1 LYGLREIYRELR
13 ELAKSLIEQLLV
25 SRKIVNGGPVEFR
38 ILGPIEIMAGAERID
53 VGGTRQ
59 QIVIATLQLAA
70 NQVVPV
76 DRLLEAIYG
85 EDLPPT
91 SRSQVQI
98 SISWLR
104 RMLTRHNSTAI
115 ITTHSYGYAFETGGE
130 QLDSVR
136 FEDLAVAGRAAR
148 DRTDLKEACARYR
161 DALRLWRGPALDGTD
176 SQLLRAAANLLDEQ
190 RVNLNEEC
198 IQLELE
204 LGKHHELV
212 GELTSLVDEY
222 PLREGLRGQLMLALY
237 RCDRTAEALQVYR
250 QARQTMIDEVGVE
263 PSDRLQRLER
273 AILLSDPSLAPPPGS
288 LTIQVAARRRPN
300 MLPTDIADFVG
311 REEQIVQ
318 VREALGRKPSA
329 AVPVVVITGRA
340 GVGKTSLAVHVS
352 HQLMGDFADGQL
364 FADLHGASS
373 HPIGPMQALER
384 FLRALGMPGSQI
396 PAGLDERAEVYRGLL
411 GDRKTLVVVDDAASE
426 SQVRPLLPGGAAGAV
441 IVTSRHRLAGLAG
454 AIHVD
459 VNVFT
464 AEWSLKLLARIVGMA
479 RVRSQASEAS
489 LVAQYCGHLPLALRI
504 AGARLSARPH
514 WSIQRLVDRL
524 ADETRRLDELR
535 YGDLDV
541 RPSILLTYQSA
552 NDDARRLFRLLALL
566 DLTFFPGWVS
576 SILLDQPLT
585 YAEDLLDDLVSAQLI
600 EITGTGSGVHQ
611 QYRFHDLIRVFA
623 RERLAA
629 EEPAAKRSAA
639 LERWF
644 GALLYL
650 AEQAHSRYLG
660 GDYAC
665 LPSDAPRCQLPEA
678 LVEQLVSDPISW
690 YESAHL
696 ALVSAVRQAAQA
708 GFTELCWSL
717 AYNSATLFEVRSYLD
732 DWRATHDIAL
742 EVTRRAGDIRGQAAM
757 LYSIGSLHVS
767 QHRFEM
773 AREEFAAATQ
783 LFAQAGDEQGIAI
796 VACQTAYI
804 DRLTGRLADAEAH
817 YEQALALFSKNPD
830 LTAAVYVL
838 HGLAQIKLELRQV
851 AEAKGLLAQAS
862 RLNQTLRPGRVGAQ
876 VLHRTGDAHLLS
888 GEVQE
893 AIDSFERALET
904 VRGIGDRIGE
914 SYALQG
920 IGVAQI
926 RQRRYDEAL
935 RALLEALE
943 LARATSER
951 LAEGRALLG
960 LCELALARDNLD
972 QAITHGQQAA
982 DVFRLMSSP
991 LYEAQ
996 ACTLLSQAHTARGNS
1011 DTASALAEQA
1021 AALRV
1026 KLTGD
1031 AQLP

>member
-1 LYGLREIYRELR
+1 
-13 ELAKSLIEQLLV
+13 
-25 SRKIVNGGPVEFR
+25 VEFR
-38 ILGPIEIMAGAERID
+38 ILGPIEITAGAERID
-53 VGGTRQ
+53 IGGTRQ
-59 QIVIATLQLAA
+59 QTVIATLQLAA

-76 DRLLEAIYG
+76 DRLLEAVYG

-104 RMLTRHNSTAI
+104 RMLARHSSTAI

-136 FEDLAVAGRAAR
+136 FEELAAAGRAAR
-148 DRTDLKEACARYR
+148 DRTDLKEAVARYR
-161 DALRLWRGPALDGTD
+161 DALRLWRGPALDGMD

-212 GELTSLVDEY
+212 GELTSLIEEY

-263 PSDRLQRLER
+263 PSGRLQRLER
-273 AILLSDPSLAPPPGS
+273 AILRSDPSLAPPPGS
-288 LTIQVAARRRPN
+288 IRIQVATRRRPN

-311 REEQIVQ
+311 REEEIVQ
-318 VREALGRKPSA
+318 VCAALGRKPSA
-329 AVPVVVITGRA
+329 AVPVVVIVGRG
-340 GVGKTSLAVHVS
+340 GVGKTSLAVHAS
-352 HQLMGDFADGQL
+352 HLLMGDFPDGLL

-384 FLRALGMPGSQI
+384 FLRALGIPGSQI

-411 GDRKTLVVVDDAASE
+411 GDRKTLVVIDDAASE
-426 SQVRPLLPGGAAGAV
+426 SQVRPLLPGGAAAAV
-441 IVTSRHRLAGLAG
+441 IITSRNRLAGLAG

-464 AEWSLKLLARIVGMA
+464 AEWSLKLLAQIVGA
-479 RVRSQASEAS
+479 GRVQSQASEAS
-489 LVAQYCGHLPLALRI
+489 LVAQHCGNLPLALRI

-552 NDDARRLFRLLALL
+552 SDDARRLFRLLALL

-576 SILLDQPLT
+576 SILLDQPLAH
-585 YAEDLLDDLVSAQLI
+585 AEDLLDDLVNAQLI
-600 EITGTGSGVHQ
+600 ELTGTGSGVHQ

-629 EEPAAKRSAA
+629 EEPVAKRSAA

-650 AEQAHSRYLG
+650 AERAHSRYLG

-665 LPSDAPRCQLPEA
+665 LPSDAPRRQLPDG
-678 LVEQLVSDPISW
+678 LVDQLLRDPISW
-690 YESAHL
+690 YESARL

-742 EVTRRAGDIRGQAAM
+742 EVTRRAGDIRGQAAI
-757 LYSIGSLHVS
+757 LYSIGSLHVA
-767 QHRFEM
+767 QHRFEL
-773 AREEFAAATQ
+773 AREEFAAATR
-783 LFAQAGDEQGIAI
+783 LFTQAGDEQGIAI
-796 VACQTAYI
+796 VTCQTAYI

-817 YEQALALFSKNPD
+817 YEQALALFKKLPD
-830 LTAAVYVL
+830 QTAAVYLL
-838 HGLAQIKLELRQV
+838 HGLAQIKLELRQI
-851 AEAKGLLAQAS
+851 AEAKRLLAQA
-862 RLNQTLRPGRVGAQ
+862 TLLIQGLQPGRVAAQ
-876 VLHRTGDAHLLS
+876 VLHRTGEAHLQS
-888 GEVQE
+888 GEVPE
-893 AIDSFERALET
+893 AIDSFERALER
-904 VRGIGDRIGE
+904 VRSIGDRIGE

-935 RALLEALE
+935 GTLSQALE
-943 LARATSER
+943 LARATAER

-960 LCELALARDNLD
+960 LCELALAREGLD
-972 QAITHGQQAA
+972 DAITHGQQAA

-996 ACTLLSQAHTARGNS
+996 ACTLLSLAHTARGNCDS
-1011 DTASALAEQA
+1011 ASEFAEQA
-1021 AALRV
+1021 AALRI
-1026 KLTGD
+1026 KLAGD

>member
-1 LYGLREIYRELR
+1 M
-13 ELAKSLIEQLLV
+13 LV
-25 SRKIVNGGPVEFR
+25 SRKIVDGGPLEFK
-38 ILGPIEIMAGAERID
+38 ILGPIEVTAGAERID

-70 NQVVPV
+70 NHVVPV

-98 SISWLR
+98 SISSLR
-104 RMLTRHNSTAI
+104 RMLGRHNSTAI
-115 ITTHSYGYAFETGGE
+115 ITTHSYGYVFETGGE

-136 FEDLAVAGRAAR
+136 FEDLAAAGRAAR
-148 DRTDLKEACARYR
+148 DRTDPKEAAARYR
-161 DALRLWRGPALDGTD
+161 DALRLWRGPALDGID
-176 SQLLRAAANLLDEQ
+176 SQLLRAAASLLDGQ

-198 IQLELE
+198 IQLELD

-212 GELTSLVDEY
+212 GELTSLIEEY

-237 RCDRTAEALQVYR
+237 RCDRTAEALEAYR

-263 PSDRLQRLER
+263 PSDRLRRLER

-288 LTIQVAARRRPN
+288 LTIQVATRRRPN

-311 REEQIVQ
+311 REEQIVE
-318 VREALGRKPSA
+318 VRAALGRKPSA
-329 AVPVVVITGRA
+329 AVPVVVIVGRG

-352 HQLMGDFADGQL
+352 HQFMGDFADGQL

-373 HPIGPMQALER
+373 HPIGPMHALER
-384 FLRALGMPGSQI
+384 FLRAMGVPGSQI
-396 PAGLDERAEVYRGLL
+396 PDGLDERAEVYRGLL
-411 GDRKTLVVVDDAASE
+411 GDRKTLVVIDDAASE
-426 SQVRPLLPGGAAGAV
+426 SQVRPLLPGGAAAAV
-441 IVTSRHRLAGLAG
+441 IVTSRNRLAGLAG

-459 VNVFT
+459 VNVFN
-464 AEWSLKLLARIVGMA
+464 AEWSLKLLARIVGAA

-489 LVAQYCGHLPLALRI
+489 LVAQHCGHLPLALRI
-504 AGARLSARPH
+504 AGARLSARPN

-552 NDDARRLFRLLALL
+552 NVDARRLFRLLALL
-566 DLTFFPGWVS
+566 DLTHFPRWVS
-576 SILLDQPLT
+576 SVLLDQPLT
-585 YAEDLLDDLVSAQLI
+585 HADDLLDDLVNAQLI
-600 EITGTGSGVHQ
+600 ELTGTGSGVHQ

-665 LPSDAPRCQLPEA
+665 LPSDAPRWQLPEG
-678 LVEQLVSDPISW
+678 LMEQLLSDPISW
-690 YESAHL
+690 YESTRL

-708 GFTELCWSL
+708 GFTELCWGL
-717 AYNSATLFEVRSYLD
+717 AYNSATLFEVRRSYLD
-732 DWRATHDIAL
+732 DWRASHDIAL
-742 EVTRRAGDIRGQAAM
+742 EVTRRVGDIRGQAAM
-757 LYSIGSLHVS
+757 LYSIGSLHVA
-767 QHRFEM
+767 QHRFEL
-773 AREEFAAATQ
+773 AREEFAAATR

-796 VACQTAYI
+796 VTCQTAYI
-804 DRLTGRLADAEAH
+804 DRLTGHLADAEAR
-817 YEQALALFSKNPD
+817 YEQALALFKKIPD

-838 HGLAQIKLELRQV
+838 HGLAQIKLELRQI
-851 AEAKGLLAQAS
+851 AEAKSLLAQAS
-862 RLNQTLRPGRVGAQ
+862 RLNQALRPGRVEAQ
-876 VLHRTGDAHLLS
+876 VLHRTGEAHLLS
-888 GEVQE
+888 GEVRE
-893 AIDSFERALET
+893 AIDSFERALDR
-904 VRGIGDRIGE
+904 VRGIGDHIGE

-926 RQRRYDEAL
+926 RQRRYEEAL
-935 RALLEALE
+935 GTLLRALE
-943 LARATSER
+943 LAQASSER

-960 LCELALARDNLD
+960 LCELALARDGLD
-972 QAITHGQQAA
+972 LAIAYGQQAV

-996 ACTLLSQAHTARGNS
+996 AYTLLSYAHTARGNS
-1011 DTASALAEQA
+1011 DISSALEEQA
-1021 AALRV
+1021 AALRI
-1026 KLTGD
+1026 KLVAD